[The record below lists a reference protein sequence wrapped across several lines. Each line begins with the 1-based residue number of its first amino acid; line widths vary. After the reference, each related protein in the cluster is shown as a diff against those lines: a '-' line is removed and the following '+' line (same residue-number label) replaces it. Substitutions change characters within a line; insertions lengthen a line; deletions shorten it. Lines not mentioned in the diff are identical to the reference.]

1 MSALYVFALT
11 GEVAAPFE
19 FDGHRIEFIGSS
31 GLGAAVE
38 RVTARPQVSEAT
50 LRTQH
55 EIVMRIS
62 TYVDDLLPARFGA
75 FVDDR
80 ELEEI
85 LAIRREVIAKALVLV
100 HGRVQMTIRIRETAT
115 TAGRADRSD
124 SGAAATTGTAYLESR
139 RAAAV
144 HTVLPGAAS
153 MAAAVRH
160 LVAAERSQNGQ
171 GRSAA
176 SIYHLIERR
185 HVDEYRAALS
195 SVPSSIITVSGPWP
209 PFAFAPDLWP

>member
-11 GEVAAPFE
+11 RDSAAAFE
-19 FDGHRIEFIGSS
+19 YDGHRIEFITRN

-38 RVTARPQVSEAT
+38 RTAERPQVSEAA

-62 TYVDDLLPARFGA
+62 TYVDEVLPARFGA

-80 ELEEI
+80 ELEQL
-85 LAIRREVIAKALVLV
+85 LAMRRDVIQQALDLV
-100 HGRVQMTIRIRETAT
+100 HGRVQMTIRVREGAPTAVRLDEAVT
-115 TAGRADRSD
+115 S
-124 SGAAATTGTAYLESR
+124 GTAYLEAR

-144 HTVLPGAAS
+144 QPLPPGAAS
-153 MAAAVRH
+153 MTAAVRQ
-160 LVAAERSQNGQ
+160 LVAAERSESGH
-171 GRSAA
+171 GRSVA

-185 HVDEYRAALS
+185 HVKQYRAALS
-195 SVPSSIITVSGPWP
+195 SDESSGITVSGPWP
-209 PFAFAPDLWP
+209 PFAFAPDLWR

>member
-11 GEVAAPFE
+11 REVAAPFE
-19 FDGHRIEFIGSS
+19 FDGHRIEFVGFS

-38 RVTARPQVSEAT
+38 RVAGRPQVSEAA

-80 ELEEI
+80 ELGEI
-85 LAIRREVIAKALVLV
+85 LAIRREVIQEALDLV
-100 HGRVQMTIRIRETAT
+100 HGRVQMTIRIRESAPA
-115 TAGRADRSD
+115 AGRPDVADA
-124 SGAAATTGTAYLESR
+124 GAVTSGTAYLEAR
-139 RAAAV
+139 RAAAA
-144 HTVLPGAAS
+144 HTVPPGAAS
-153 MAAAVRH
+153 MTAAVRH
-160 LVAAERSQNGQ
+160 LVAAERSENGR
-171 GRSAA
+171 GRTAA
-176 SIYHLIERR
+176 SIYHLIEPR
-185 HVDEYRAALS
+185 HVNQYRAALS
-195 SVPSSIITVSGPWP
+195 SVQSSTITVSGPWP

>member
-11 GEVAAPFE
+11 RDVAAPFE
-19 FDGHRIEFIGSS
+19 FDGHRIEFIGVS

-38 RVTARPQVSEAT
+38 RVAARPQVSEAT

-62 TYVDDLLPARFGA
+62 THVDDLLPARFGA

-80 ELEEI
+80 ELDEI
-85 LAIRREVIAKALVLV
+85 VAIRRNVIAEALDLV
-100 HGRVQMTIRIRETAT
+100 HGRVQMTIRIRETT
-115 TAGRADRSD
+115 PSAGRADRSG
-124 SGAAATTGTAYLESR
+124 SGTATTGTAYLEAR

-144 HTVLPGAAS
+144 HTVPPGAAS
-153 MAAAVRH
+153 MIAAVGR
-160 LVAAERSQNGQ
+160 LVAAERSENGQ
-171 GRSAA
+171 GPSVA
-176 SIYHLIERR
+176 SIYHLIDRR

-195 SVPSSIITVSGPWP
+195 GVPSSIITVSGPWP

>member
-11 GEVAAPFE
+11 REVAAPFE
-19 FDGHRIEFIGSS
+19 FDGHRIEFIGFS

-38 RVTARPQVSEAT
+38 RVAGRPQVSEAA

-55 EIVMRIS
+55 EIVMHIS
-62 TYVDDLLPARFGA
+62 THVDDLLPARFGA

-85 LAIRREVIAKALVLV
+85 LAIRREVIQEALDLV
-100 HGRVQMTIRIRETAT
+100 HGRVQMTIRIRESAP
-115 TAGRADRSD
+115 AVGRPDVVG
-124 SGAAATTGTAYLESR
+124 SGAATSGTAYLEAR

-144 HTVLPGAAS
+144 HAVPPGAAS

-185 HVDEYRAALS
+185 HVNQYRAALS
-195 SVPSSIITVSGPWP
+195 SVQSSVVTVSGPWP

>member
-1 MSALYVFALT
+1 MSAIYVFALT
-11 GEVAAPFE
+11 RDIAAPFE
-19 FDGHRIEFIGSS
+19 FDGHRIEFIAFS

-38 RVTARPQVSEAT
+38 RGVERPQVSEAA

-62 TYVDDLLPARFGA
+62 TYVDEVLPARFGA

-80 ELEEI
+80 ELDQL
-85 LAIRREVIAKALVLV
+85 LAMRRDVIQQALDLV
-100 HGRVQMTIRIRETAT
+100 HGRVQMTIRMRE
-115 TAGRADRSD
+115 G
-124 SGAAATTGTAYLESR
+124 SGAAVRPDGAGFAAATSGTAYLEAR

-144 HTVLPGAAS
+144 QTLPPNAAS
-153 MAAAVRH
+153 MTAAVRH
-160 LVAAERSQNGQ
+160 LVAAERSERGQ

-176 SIYHLIERR
+176 SVYHLIERR
-185 HVDEYRAALS
+185 DVTQYRAALS
-195 SVPSSIITVSGPWP
+195 SVESSVITVSGPWP

>member
-11 GEVAAPFE
+11 RDVADPLEFE
-19 FDGHRIEFIGSS
+19 GHQIEFIGVS

-38 RVTARPQVSEAT
+38 RVTTRPQVSEAA

-62 TYVDDLLPARFGA
+62 THVDDLLPARFGA

-85 LAIRREVIAKALVLV
+85 VAIRRSAIAEALDLV
-100 HGRVQMTIRIRETAT
+100 HGRVQMTIRIRETAPS
-115 TAGRADRSD
+115 AGRADRSG
-124 SGAAATTGTAYLESR
+124 SGTATTGTAYLEAR

-144 HTVLPGAAS
+144 HTVPPGVAS
-153 MAAAVRH
+153 MTAAVGH
-160 LVAAERSQNGQ
+160 LVAAERSESGQ
-171 GRSAA
+171 GQSVR

-195 SVPSSIITVSGPWP
+195 RVASSIITVSGPWP

>member
-11 GEVAAPFE
+11 RDIAAPFE
-19 FDGHRIEFIGSS
+19 FDSHRIEFMGFS

-38 RVTARPQVSEAT
+38 RVAGRPQVSEAA

-62 TYVDDLLPARFGA
+62 RHVDDLLPARFGA
-75 FVDDR
+75 FADDK
-80 ELEEI
+80 ELEQI
-85 LAIRREVIAKALVLV
+85 IAIRRNVIAEALDLV
-100 HGRVQMTIRIRETAT
+100 HGRVQMTIRVRETAPV
-115 TAGRADRSD
+115 AGPADMAG
-124 SGAAATTGTAYLESR
+124 SGAAPTGTAYLEAR

-144 HTVLPGAAS
+144 QSVPPGAAS
-153 MAAAVRH
+153 MTAAVRH
-160 LVAAERSQNGQ
+160 LVAAERSEHGQ
-171 GRSAA
+171 GRSVA

-185 HVDEYRAALS
+185 HLDQYRAALS

>member
-11 GEVAAPFE
+11 RDIAAPFE
-19 FDGHRIEFIGSS
+19 FDGHRIEFITYN

-38 RVTARPQVSEAT
+38 RVAERPQVSEAA

-62 TYVDDLLPARFGA
+62 AYVDDLLPARFGA

-80 ELEEI
+80 ELEQL
-85 LAIRREVIAKALVLV
+85 LAVRRDVIQQALDLV
-100 HGRVQMTIRIRETAT
+100 HGRVQMTIRM
-115 TAGRADRSD
+115 RARAAIRSD
-124 SGAAATTGTAYLESR
+124 VAGSVAPASGTAYLEAR

-144 HTVLPGAAS
+144 QTLPAGAAT
-153 MAAAVRH
+153 MTAAVRH
-160 LVAAERSQNGQ
+160 LVSAERSERGQ

-185 HVDEYRAALS
+185 HVHQYRAALS
-195 SVPSSIITVSGPWP
+195 SVESSVITVSGPWP
-209 PFAFAPDLWP
+209 PFAFVPDLWS

>member
-11 GEVAAPFE
+11 RDIAAPFE
-19 FDGHRIEFIGSS
+19 YDGHRIEFITLT

-38 RVTARPQVSEAT
+38 RTAERPQVSEAA

-62 TYVDDLLPARFGA
+62 TYVDEVLPARFGA

-80 ELEEI
+80 ELEQL
-85 LAIRREVIAKALVLV
+85 LAMRRDVIQQALDLV
-100 HGRVQMTIRIRETAT
+100 HGRVQMTIRVRE
-115 TAGRADRSD
+115 
-124 SGAAATTGTAYLESR
+124 GASAAVRPDEAVTSGTAYLEAR

-144 HTVLPGAAS
+144 QTLPPGAAS
-153 MAAAVRH
+153 MTAAVRQ
-160 LVAAERSQNGQ
+160 LVAAERSESGH
-171 GRSAA
+171 GRSVA

-185 HVDEYRAALS
+185 HVKQYRAALS
-195 SVPSSIITVSGPWP
+195 SDESSAITVSGPWP

>member
-11 GEVAAPFE
+11 RDGAAPFE
-19 FDGHRIEFIGSS
+19 HDGHRIEFITLN

-38 RVTARPQVSEAT
+38 RTAERPQVSEAA

-62 TYVDDLLPARFGA
+62 TYVDEVLPARFGA
-75 FVDDR
+75 FVDHR
-80 ELEEI
+80 ELEQL
-85 LAIRREVIAKALVLV
+85 LAMRRNVIQQALDLV
-100 HGRVQMTIRIRETAT
+100 HGRVQMTIRVRE
-115 TAGRADRSD
+115 
-124 SGAAATTGTAYLESR
+124 GAPSAVRPDEAVTSGTAYLEAR

-144 HTVLPGAAS
+144 QTLPPGAAS
-153 MAAAVRH
+153 MTAAVRQ
-160 LVAAERSQNGQ
+160 LVAAERSEGGH
-171 GRSAA
+171 GRRVA

-185 HVDEYRAALS
+185 HVKQYRAALS
-195 SVPSSIITVSGPWP
+195 SHESSGITVSGPWP

>member
-11 GEVAAPFE
+11 RDIAAPFE
-19 FDGHRIEFIGSS
+19 FDGHRIEFITFN

-38 RVTARPQVSEAT
+38 RVAERPQVSEAA

-62 TYVDDLLPARFGA
+62 AYVDDLLPARFGA

-80 ELEEI
+80 ELEQL
-85 LAIRREVIAKALVLV
+85 LAMRRDVIQQALDLV
-100 HGRVQMTIRIRETAT
+100 HGRVQMTIRMRARAAIPSDV
-115 TAGRADRSD
+115 AGSVAPTS
-124 SGAAATTGTAYLESR
+124 GTAYLEAR

-144 HTVLPGAAS
+144 QTLPPGAAT
-153 MAAAVRH
+153 MTAAVRH
-160 LVAAERSQNGQ
+160 LVSAERSERGQ

-185 HVDEYRAALS
+185 HVHQYRAALS
-195 SVPSSIITVSGPWP
+195 SVESSVITVSGPWP
-209 PFAFAPDLWP
+209 PFAFVPDLWP

>member
-11 GEVAAPFE
+11 RDVAAPFE
-19 FDGHRIEFIGSS
+19 FDGHRIEFIGFS
-31 GLGAAVE
+31 GLGAAIE
-38 RVTARPQVSEAT
+38 RIAVRPQLSEAT
-50 LRTQH
+50 LRAQH

-85 LAIRREVIAKALVLV
+85 VTIRRNVIAEALDLV
-100 HGRVQMTIRIRETAT
+100 HGRVQMTIRIRETT
-115 TAGRADRSD
+115 PSAGRADRSG
-124 SGAAATTGTAYLESR
+124 SGTATTGTAYLEAR

-144 HTVLPGAAS
+144 HTVPPDAAS
-153 MAAAVRH
+153 MIAAVGR
-160 LVAAERSQNGQ
+160 LVAAQRSENGQ
-171 GRSAA
+171 GPSVA
-176 SIYHLIERR
+176 SIYHLIDRR

-195 SVPSSIITVSGPWP
+195 DVPSSIITVSGPWP

>member
-11 GEVAAPFE
+11 RDVAAPFE
-19 FDGHRIEFIGSS
+19 FDGHQIEFIGFS

-38 RVTARPQVSEAT
+38 RVAARPRVSEAT
-50 LRTQH
+50 LRAQH

-62 TYVDDLLPARFGA
+62 THVDDLLPARFGA

-85 LAIRREVIAKALVLV
+85 VTIRRNVIAEALDLV
-100 HGRVQMTIRIRETAT
+100 HGRVQMTIRIRETT
-115 TAGRADRSD
+115 PSAGRADRS
-124 SGAAATTGTAYLESR
+124 GPGTATTGTAYLEAR

-144 HTVLPGAAS
+144 HTVPPDAAS
-153 MAAAVRH
+153 MIAAVGH
-160 LVAAERSQNGQ
+160 LVAAERSENGK
-171 GRSAA
+171 GVA
-176 SIYHLIERR
+176 SIYHLIDRR

-195 SVPSSIITVSGPWP
+195 DVPSSIITVSGPWP

>member
-11 GEVAAPFE
+11 RDVAAPFE
-19 FDGHRIEFIGSS
+19 FDGHRIEFVGFS
-31 GLGAAVE
+31 GFGAAVE
-38 RVTARPQVSEAT
+38 RVPGRPQLSEAA

-80 ELEEI
+80 ELGEI
-85 LAIRREVIAKALVLV
+85 LAIRREVIQEAFDLV
-100 HGRVQMTIRIRETAT
+100 HGRVQMTIRIQESAPA
-115 TAGRADRSD
+115 AGRPDVADA
-124 SGAAATTGTAYLESR
+124 GAVTSGTAYLEAR
-139 RAAAV
+139 RAAAA
-144 HTVLPGAAS
+144 HTVPPGAAS
-153 MAAAVRH
+153 MTAAVRH
-160 LVAAERSQNGQ
+160 LVDAERSENGR
-171 GRSAA
+171 GRTAA

-185 HVDEYRAALS
+185 HVNEYRAALS
-195 SVPSSIITVSGPWP
+195 SVQSSIITVSGPWP

>member
-11 GEVAAPFE
+11 REVAAPFE
-19 FDGHRIEFIGSS
+19 FDGHEIEFVGFR

-38 RVTARPQVSEAT
+38 RVAERPQLSEAA

-55 EIVMRIS
+55 EIVMRIA

-85 LAIRREVIAKALVLV
+85 LAIRREVVQEALDLV
-100 HGRVQMTIRIRETAT
+100 HGRVQMTIRIRDGASP
-115 TAGRADRSD
+115 AGRPDVAP
-124 SGAAATTGTAYLESR
+124 SGAATSGTAYLEAR

-144 HTVLPGAAS
+144 HTVPPGAAS
-153 MAAAVRH
+153 MTAAVRH
-160 LVAAERSQNGQ
+160 LVAAERSENGQ

-185 HVDEYRAALS
+185 HVNQYRAALS
-195 SVPSSIITVSGPWP
+195 SVQSSIVTVSGPWP
-209 PFAFAPDLWP
+209 PFAFTPDFWP

>member
-11 GEVAAPFE
+11 RDVPAPFE
-19 FDGHRIEFIGSS
+19 FDGHRIEFLGFS

-38 RVTARPQVSEAT
+38 RVAVRPQVSEAA
-50 LRTQH
+50 LRMQH

-62 TYVDDLLPARFGA
+62 SYVNDLLPARFGA

-85 LAIRREVIAKALVLV
+85 LAIRREVIQEALDLV
-100 HGRVQMTIRIRETAT
+100 HGRVQMTIRIRDNASP
-115 TAGRADRSD
+115 ADRPD
-124 SGAAATTGTAYLESR
+124 VARSGAATSGTAYLQAR
-139 RAAAV
+139 RAAAAR
-144 HTVLPGAAS
+144 TVPPGAAPM
-153 MAAAVRH
+153 MAAVCH
-160 LVAAERSQNGQ
+160 LVAAERAENGQ

-185 HVDEYRAALS
+185 HVNQYRAALAT
-195 SVPSSIITVSGPWP
+195 VQSSIVTVSGPWP
-209 PFAFAPDLWP
+209 PFAFTPDLWP

>member
-11 GEVAAPFE
+11 RDVAAPFE
-19 FDGHRIEFIGSS
+19 FDGHRIEFVGFN

-38 RVTARPQVSEAT
+38 RIAERPRVSEAA

-55 EIVMRIS
+55 EIVMRVA

-75 FVDDR
+75 FVDGQ

-85 LAIRREVIAKALVLV
+85 VAIRRAVIQEALDLV
-100 HGRVQMTIRIRETAT
+100 HGRVQMTIRVRETAS
-115 TAGRADRSD
+115 ALDRSAVPG
-124 SGAAATTGTAYLESR
+124 SVAVTSGTAYLEAR

-144 HTVLPGAAS
+144 HTLPPGAAS
-153 MAAAVRH
+153 MTAAVRH
-160 LVAAERSQNGQ
+160 LVAAERSESGQ

-185 HVDEYRAALS
+185 HLNQYRAALS
-195 SVPSSIITVSGPWP
+195 SVPSSLITVSGPWP

>member
-11 GEVAAPFE
+11 RDIAAPFE
-19 FDGHRIEFIGSS
+19 FDGHRIEFIAFS

-38 RVTARPQVSEAT
+38 RVVERPQVSEAA

-62 TYVDDLLPARFGA
+62 TYVDEVLPARFGA

-80 ELEEI
+80 ELEQ
-85 LAIRREVIAKALVLV
+85 LLVMRRDVIQQALDLV
-100 HGRVQMTIRIRETAT
+100 HGRVQMTIRVRDGAPAT
-115 TAGRADRSD
+115 VRPDVGTV
-124 SGAAATTGTAYLESR
+124 AATSGTAYLEAR

-144 HTVLPGAAS
+144 QTLPPGAAS
-153 MAAAVRH
+153 MTAAVRQ
-160 LVAAERSQNGQ
+160 LVAAERSESGQ
-171 GRSAA
+171 GRSVA

-185 HVDEYRAALS
+185 HVNQYRAALS
-195 SVPSSIITVSGPWP
+195 SVESSVITVSGPWP
-209 PFAFAPDLWP
+209 PFAFVPDLWP

>member
-38 RVTARPQVSEAT
+38 RVAARPQVSEAT

-62 TYVDDLLPARFGA
+62 THVDDLLPARFGA

-85 LAIRREVIAKALVLV
+85 VAIRRNVIAEALDLV
-100 HGRVQMTIRIRETAT
+100 HGRVQMTIRIRETTPSAD
-115 TAGRADRSD
+115 RADRSG
-124 SGAAATTGTAYLESR
+124 SGTATTGTAYLEAR

-144 HTVLPGAAS
+144 HTVPPDAAS
-153 MAAAVRH
+153 MIAAVGR
-160 LVAAERSQNGQ
+160 LVAAQRSENGQ
-171 GRSAA
+171 GRSVA

-185 HVDEYRAALS
+185 HLDQYRAALS
-195 SVPSSIITVSGPWP
+195 GVPSSIITVSGPWP